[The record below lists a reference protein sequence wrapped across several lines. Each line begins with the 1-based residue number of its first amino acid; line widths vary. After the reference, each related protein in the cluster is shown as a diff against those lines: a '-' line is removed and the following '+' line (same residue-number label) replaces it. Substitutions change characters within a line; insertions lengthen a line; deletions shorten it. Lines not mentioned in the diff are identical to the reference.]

1 MIVQSL
7 MLPIP
12 IIFKSHRNFPRVF
25 ELRERRFFWHQFI
38 IMNRNELQESYIQ
51 WDLSE
56 MSNEQLRQFF
66 IDTQNRELG
75 DLDDDELVEDVR
87 QYAPHL
93 LE

>member
-1 MIVQSL
+1 MIVRLL

-25 ELRERRFFWHQFI
+25 ELRARRFFWHKFI